1 MLTRKEGMDLT
12 ERKLAILKV
21 IIEDYIK
28 TASPVGSRTVSKKFE
43 DGLSSATIRNEM
55 SDLEEMGLLVQPHT
69 SAGRVP
75 AQAAFRIYVN
85 ELMSTDESVSEDEK
99 AAVNSFYMCHI
110 GDMENLMKQSASLI
124 SAMTKQPA
132 IALVPQLRRTT
143 LKRLQIIPVIKGAA
157 LVVIVTS
164 TARVKQKVIRVPDNV
179 GEHDLNAISRMMT
192 ERFRGQSIAD
202 IDVARIG
209 TSQDSFLMDTD
220 VFRAI
225 EDCISDALL
234 LPDGSDVVI
243 EGAGNAFSYPE
254 NESIED
260 IKTFWTLFQ
269 DRVRLQRMMTEAL
282 RHDAKITI
290 GQESG
295 EEWLNNLSVITAPYK
310 VHGRPVGSVGVIGP
324 VRMDYARILESLKI
338 VSDNLSKVMSVYISE

>member
-1 MLTRKEGMDLT
+1 MEATD
-12 ERKLAILKV
+12 RKLAIMKV
-21 IIEDYIK
+21 IIEDYID
-28 TASPVGSRTVSKKFE
+28 TAAPVGSRTVSKKFE

-75 AQAAFRIYVN
+75 SQAAFRIYVN
-85 ELMSTDESVSEDEK
+85 ELMSLNGAVSEDER

-132 IALVPQLRRTT
+132 LALVPQLRRTT

-179 GEHDLNAISRMMT
+179 GDHDLNAISRMMT
-192 ERFRGQSIAD
+192 ERFQGQSIAD
-202 IDVARIG
+202 IDVGRIG

-225 EDCISDALL
+225 EECINDALL
-234 LPDGSDVVI
+234 LPDGSDILI
-243 EGAGNAFSYPE
+243 EGVRNAFNYPE
-254 NESIED
+254 NESIDD
-260 IKTFWTLFQ
+260 IKSFWTLFQ
-269 DRVRLQRMMTEAL
+269 DRVRLQRMMTDAL
-282 RHDAKITI
+282 RHDVKVTI
-290 GQESG
+290 GEENG
-295 EEWLNNLSVITAPYK
+295 EDWLKNLSVVTAPYK
-310 VHGRPVGSVGVIGP
+310 VHGRSLGSVGVIAP
-324 VRMDYARILESLKI
+324 VRMDYARIIESLKI
-338 VSDNLSKVMSVYISE
+338 VSENLSKVMTLYISE

>member
-1 MLTRKEGMDLT
+1 METTD
-12 ERKLAILKV
+12 RKLAILKV
-21 IIEDYIK
+21 VIEDYIE
-28 TASPVGSRTVSKKFE
+28 TATPVGSRTVSKKFE

-75 AQAAFRIYVN
+75 SKAAFRIYVN
-85 ELMSTDESVSEDEK
+85 ELMQEDE
-99 AAVNSFYMCHI
+99 AVSDDEISAVNSFYMCHI
-110 GDMENLMKQSASLI
+110 GDMENLMKSSASLI

-132 IALVPQLRRTT
+132 MALVPQLRRTT

-179 GEHDLNAISRMMT
+179 GEHDLSAISHMMT

-202 IDVARIG
+202 IDVSRIG
-209 TSQDSFLMDTD
+209 TPQDSFLMDTD
-220 VFRAI
+220 VYKAI
-225 EDCISDALL
+225 EECITDALL

-243 EGAGNAFSYPE
+243 EGATHAFSYPE

-260 IKTFWTLFQ
+260 LKGFWSIFQ
-269 DRVRLQRMMTEAL
+269 DRVRLQRLMTEAL
-282 RHDAKITI
+282 RHELNVKI
-290 GQESG
+290 GEENG
-295 EEWLNNLSVITAPYK
+295 EEWLQNLSVITVPYK
-310 VHGRPVGSVGVIGP
+310 VHGRSVGSVGVMGP
-324 VRMDYARILESLKI
+324 VRMDYARVISSLRI
-338 VSDNLSKVMSVYISE
+338 VSQNLSKVMSLYINE